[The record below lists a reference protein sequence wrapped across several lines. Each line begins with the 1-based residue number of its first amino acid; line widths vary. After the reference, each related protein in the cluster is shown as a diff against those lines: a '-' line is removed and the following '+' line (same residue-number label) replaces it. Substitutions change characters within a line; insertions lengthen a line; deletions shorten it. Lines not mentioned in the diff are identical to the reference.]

1 VERTGVNGEATH
13 LDDVDLVLL
22 RQVGFY
28 SLVPS
33 SLRTLVARMFRKEQF
48 AFGDE
53 ICAEGEIPQSL
64 FVLASGSARVVS
76 QRHGTEVTLA
86 KLAPPELFGADALVG
101 GTRRTETVRAS
112 EDCTV
117 FRLPREAF
125 DALVEESPE
134 IAVALHDHVR
144 LEEVRHTLRL
154 HPAFSAIPLSTLS
167 ESLELFQT
175 VNVAAGDVVVAE
187 GSESDAVFVVVDGR
201 LPVTQSATGEVIGVL
216 RAGDFF
222 GERGVLEG
230 APRSATVTAEV
241 ESELL
246 RVSADSLHAL
256 MARSPRFRSRL
267 TELAEQRDLR
277 GSFEG
282 AATATT
288 AEDPYQHAERAA
300 MPDVAQR
307 SSPEHLAESRAR
319 RHHPRRR
326 RFPFVAQYDES
337 DCGVACLAM
346 VARHFGRK
354 ASVAYLRD
362 VAGTGTEGTTLT
374 GIVEAGRAIGIDVE
388 PLRASKD
395 RLDELTLPAI
405 VHYKGNH
412 WIVLYGVAEH
422 EVYVADPAIALRA
435 LPRDEFLADW
445 TGFAGITKRTDA
457 LDAAPV
463 DKVSIKWLLPFV
475 TEQKGALTIAMV
487 LALLLAACEVG
498 VPVAVENL
506 VSALTNGGSATRI
519 NTIGLLLVAIVVA
532 SGIFSVIQNRVLVK
546 VSVGFDTHSLDF
558 LTGRLLHLPM
568 SYFARRK
575 IGDIERRI
583 GGMAAVRA
591 LVIEG
596 GVDAGTNILLL
607 VVAIIL
613 MAIYSVPLALLF
625 LAIMPL
631 YSIVMW
637 YSQHRLRPVFTAME
651 EAHGHYQ
658 SRQVDLLK
666 GVETIKTLGAEPG
679 LQQTMHQSLL
689 ELNGQVAPAYLAV
702 GRYRSI
708 VSVLTL
714 STYAVFVYVG
724 ALQVHSHSM
733 TLAQY
738 VAFISLVLIATSP
751 ILGLLFFWDE
761 LQSSTV
767 LLARIHDVLG
777 HEVEQGDRVAELLP
791 VVSLVGQVSVTDVEF
806 RFRESDRPILTEI
819 NLEIP
824 VGTKVALV
832 GRSGCGKST
841 LLRLLAGLIVPT
853 RGSIRYDGI
862 DLVDV
867 RLQELRSRI
876 GYVLQAP
883 YVFDATVAENIAFGV
898 HDIDEVALRRAAE
911 MADVTDFVE
920 RLPLGFN
927 TRIGDGGLQLSGGQA
942 QRVSIARALYR
953 DPPVVFF
960 DEATSALDA
969 ESEQTIKRNLDQLS
983 KGRTA
988 FFVTHR
994 LASIRDAHL
1003 IVVLE
1008 AGRIVEMGD
1017 HETLLHNGGLYA
1029 HLYQQQYT
1037 EVPSV

>member
-1 VERTGVNGEATH
+1 MSGESTR
-13 LDDVDLVLL
+13 LEDEDLVLL

-28 SLVPS
+28 ALVPVA
-33 SLRTLVARMFRKEQF
+33 LRTLVSRMFRKEQF

-64 FVLASGSARVVS
+64 FVLATGSARVVS
-76 QRHGTEVTLA
+76 HRHGAEVTLG
-86 KLAPPELFGADALVG
+86 KLTPPELFGADALIG
-101 GTRRTETVRAS
+101 GTRRTETIRAS

-134 IAVALHDHVR
+134 VAVALQDHVR

-154 HPAFSAIPLSTLS
+154 HPAFSVIPLSMLS
-167 ESLELFQT
+167 ESLDLFRT
-175 VNVAAGDVVVAE
+175 VNVAAGEVVVTE
-187 GSESDAVFVVVDGR
+187 GSASDSVYVVVDGR
-201 LPVTQSATGEVIGVL
+201 LPVTRGAAGAVIGVL
-216 RAGDFF
+216 RSGDFF
-222 GERGVLEG
+222 GELGVLES
-230 APRSATVTAEV
+230 APRSATVTAETDA
-241 ESELL
+241 ELL
-246 RVSADSLHAL
+246 RVDADSVHAL

-267 TELAEQRDLR
+267 TELAEQRNLR

-282 AATATT
+282 AAA
-288 AEDPYQHAERAA
+288 AGLEEEDRYLHPERAA
-300 MPDVAQR
+300 MPHVALR
-307 SSPEHLAESRAR
+307 SSPHGAAPPRESRR
-319 RHHPRRR
+319 NRGR
-326 RFPFVAQYDES
+326 RFPFVAQYDAS

-346 VARHFGRK
+346 VARRFGKK
-354 ASVAYLRD
+354 ASVTYLRD

-374 GIVEAGRAIGIDVE
+374 GIVEAGRAIGLDVE

-412 WIVLYGVAEH
+412 WIVLYAVAAR
-422 EVYVADPAIALRA
+422 EVYVADPGIGLRE

-445 TGFAGITKRTDA
+445 TGFAGIARRTDA

-463 DKVSIKWLLPFV
+463 DKISVRWLLPFV
-475 TEQKGALTIAMV
+475 AEQKGPLSIALL
-487 LALLLAACEVG
+487 LAVLLAACEVG
-498 VPVAVENL
+498 VPVAVERL
-506 VSALTNGGSATRI
+506 VAALTNGGSAAAI

-532 SGIFSVIQNRVLVK
+532 SGFFSFIQNRLLVK

-568 SYFARRK
+568 SYFARRR

-591 LVIEG
+591 LVVEG

-607 VVAIIL
+607 VVAVIL
-613 MAIYSVPLALLF
+613 MAIYSVTLAILF
-625 LAIMPL
+625 IAIMPL

-637 YSQHRLRPVFTAME
+637 YSQRRLRPVFASME
-651 EAHGHYQ
+651 EAHGQYQ

-679 LQQTMHQSLL
+679 LQQDMHRSLL
-689 ELNGQVAPAYLAV
+689 KLNGQVAPAYLAV

-761 LQSSTV
+761 VQSSTV

-777 HEVEQGDRVAELLP
+777 HEVEQGGRADELLP
-791 VVSLVGQVSVTDVEF
+791 VVSLIGEVSVADVEF
-806 RFRESDRPILTEI
+806 RYRESDRPILSDI
-819 NLEIP
+819 NLDVP
-824 VGTKVALV
+824 AGTTVALV

-853 RGSIRYDGI
+853 KGSIRYDGI

-883 YVFDATVAENIAFGV
+883 YVFDATVAENIAFGST
-898 HDIDEVALRRAAE
+898 DFDEDALKRAAE
-911 MADVTDFVE
+911 IADVSDFVE

-942 QRVSIARALYR
+942 QRISIARALYR
-953 DPPVVFF
+953 NPPVVFF

-969 ESEQTIKRNLDQLS
+969 ESEQTIKRNLNQLS

-994 LASIRDAHL
+994 LASIRDADL
-1003 IVVLE
+1003 IAVLE
-1008 AGRIVEMGD
+1008 AGRIVETGTHD
-1017 HETLLHNGGLYA
+1017 VLLNNGGLYA
-1029 HLYQQQYT
+1029 HLFNQQYL

>member
-1 VERTGVNGEATH
+1 MSDDSAH
-13 LDDVDLVLL
+13 LDEVDLVLL

-28 SLVPS
+28 ALVPA
-33 SLRTLVARMFRKEQF
+33 SLRGLVSRMFRKEQF
-48 AFGDE
+48 TFGEE

-64 FVLASGSARVVS
+64 FVLASGAARVVS
-76 QRHGTEVTLA
+76 HRHGTEVTLG
-86 KLAPPELFGADALVG
+86 KLTPPEMFGADALIG

-154 HPAFSAIPLSTLS
+154 HPAFSVIPLSTLS
-167 ESLELFQT
+167 ESLGSFQT
-175 VNVAAGDVVVAE
+175 VNVVAGDVVVAE
-187 GSESDAVFVVVDGR
+187 GSESDSVYVVVDGR
-201 LPVTQSATGEVIGVL
+201 LPVTQGAAGDVIGVL

-222 GERGVLEG
+222 GEVGVLES
-230 APRSATVTAEV
+230 APRSATVTAET

-246 RVSADSLHAL
+246 RIDADSVHEL
-256 MARSPRFRSRL
+256 MGKSPRFRSRL
-267 TELAEQRDLR
+267 SELAEQRNLR

-282 AATATT
+282 AAAAASA
-288 AEDPYQHAERAA
+288 AEDAYLHAEREA
-300 MPDVAQR
+300 MPDVARQR
-307 SSPEHLAESRAR
+307 TPGESPTSQAPRRR
-319 RHHPRRR
+319 RHR

-346 VARHFGRK
+346 VARSFGRK
-354 ASVAYLRD
+354 VSVAFLRD

-395 RLDELTLPAI
+395 RLDELPLPAI

-412 WIVLYGVAEH
+412 WIVLYGVAEN
-422 EVYVADPAIALRA
+422 EVYVADPAISLRA

-445 TGFAGITKRTDA
+445 TGFAGIARRTSA
-457 LDAAPV
+457 LSAAPV
-463 DKVSIKWLLPFV
+463 DKVSIRWLLPFI
-475 TEQKGALTIAMV
+475 TEQKGPLAIAFV

-506 VSALTNGGSATRI
+506 VSALTGGGSALEI
-519 NTIGLLLVAIVVA
+519 NTVGLLLVGIVVA

-546 VSVGFDTHSLDF
+546 VSVGFDVHSLDF

-583 GGMAAVRA
+583 SGMAAVRA

-596 GVDAGTNILLL
+596 GVDAGTNVLLL

-613 MAIYSVPLALLF
+613 MAIYSVPLVLLF

-631 YSIVMW
+631 YSVVMW
-637 YSQHRLRPVFTAME
+637 YSQRRLRPVFSAME

-679 LQQTMHQSLL
+679 LQQNMHQSLM
-689 ELNGQVAPAYLAV
+689 ELNAQVAPAYLAV

-751 ILGLLFFWDE
+751 ILGLLYFWDE
-761 LQSSTV
+761 VQSSTV

-777 HEVEQGDRVAELLP
+777 HEIEQGDRASELLP
-791 VVSLVGQVSVTDVEF
+791 VVTLMGQVSVTDVEF
-806 RFRESDRPILTEI
+806 RFREADRPILTEI
-819 NLEIP
+819 NLDIP

-832 GRSGCGKST
+832 GRSGCGKTT

-853 RGSIRYDGI
+853 RGSIRYDGV

-883 YVFDATVAENIAFGV
+883 YVFDATVAENIAFGSS
-898 HDIDEVALRRAAE
+898 DIDEDAVKRAAE

-942 QRVSIARALYR
+942 QRISIARALYR

-994 LASIRDAHL
+994 LASIRDADL

-1008 AGRIVEMGD
+1008 AGRIVETGT
-1017 HETLLHNGGLYA
+1017 HENLLNNAGLYA
-1029 HLYQQQYT
+1029 HLYQQQYV
-1037 EVPSV
+1037 EVPSI